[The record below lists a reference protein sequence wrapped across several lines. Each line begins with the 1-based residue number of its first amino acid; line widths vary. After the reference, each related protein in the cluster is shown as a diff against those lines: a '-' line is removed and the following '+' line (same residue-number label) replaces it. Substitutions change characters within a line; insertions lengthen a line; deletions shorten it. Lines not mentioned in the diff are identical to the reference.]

1 MAKEKE
7 TPAENQE
14 GGKKKG
20 KSKLLIIIVVVVL
33 LIVAGVAVK
42 MFVLGGKKKPVEKKE
57 ATEQQAAPQ
66 EEAAPPPAPEPTYA
80 PVNES
85 NLVPVVVGP
94 LIVNLADVGGDR
106 YLKIKLVL
114 LEVPQAAE
122 KEKKEGEKEGISLQD
137 AIIRDT
143 IITVLSSKTS
153 DDLLSVSGKEELK
166 NELIT
171 AINQALGR
179 NLVRKIYFLDFI
191 IQ

>member
-1 MAKEKE
+1 MAKEKKDAGE
-7 TPAENQE
+7 AQE

-20 KSKLLIIIVVVVL
+20 KGKLILIVVIVL
-33 LIVAGVAVK
+33 VLVVAGVAVK
-42 MFVLGGKKKPVEKKE
+42 MFVLGGKKKEAPKKAAKTE
-57 ATEQQAAPQ
+57 QAQTEQQA
-66 EEAAPPPAPEPTYA
+66 PPPEPVYT
-80 PVNES
+80 PVSES
-85 NLVPVVVGP
+85 NLTPVVIGP

-114 LEVPQAAE
+114 LEVPSAAK

-171 AINQALGR
+171 AINQALHR
-179 NLVRKIYFLDFI
+179 NLVRKIYFLEFI

>member
-7 TPAENQE
+7 AAAENQE

-20 KSKLLIIIVVVVL
+20 KGKLLIIIVAVVVL
-33 LIVAGVAVK
+33 VVAGVAVK
-42 MFVLGGKKKPVEKKE
+42 MFVLGGKKKPTKKKE
-57 ATEQQAAPQ
+57 NTEQQATQ
-66 EEAAPPPAPEPTYA
+66 EESAPPPAPAPSYA
-80 PVNES
+80 PINES
-85 NLVPVVVGP
+85 NLTPVVVGP

-114 LEVPQAAE
+114 LEVPSAAK

-171 AINQALGR
+171 AINQALQR

>member
-1 MAKEKE
+1 MAKEKKDASE
-7 TPAENQE
+7 AQE

-20 KSKLLIIIVVVVL
+20 KGKLLLIVIVVLVL
-33 LIVAGVAVK
+33 VVAGVAVK
-42 MFVLGGKKKPVEKKE
+42 MFVLGGKKKEAPKKAAKTE
-57 ATEQQAAPQ
+57 QAQTEQQA
-66 EEAAPPPAPEPTYA
+66 PPPEPTYT

-85 NLVPVVVGP
+85 NLTPVVIGP

-114 LEVPQAAE
+114 LEVPSAAK

-137 AIIRDT
+137 AVIRDT

-171 AINQALGR
+171 AINQALHR
-179 NLVRKIYFLDFI
+179 NLVRKIYFLEFI

>member
-7 TPAENQE
+7 EAAAGAQE

-20 KSKLLIIIVVVVL
+20 KGKLLIIIVVVLVL
-33 LIVAGVAVK
+33 VVAGVAVK
-42 MFVLGGKKKPVEKKE
+42 MFVLGGKKKPAKKKE
-57 ATEQQAAPQ
+57 NTEQQAAQQ
-66 EEAAPPPAPEPTYA
+66 ESAPPPEPTPSYA

-85 NLVPVVVGP
+85 HLTPVVVGP

-106 YLKIKLVL
+106 YLKVKLIL
-114 LEVPQAAE
+114 LEIPSAAK

-166 NELIT
+166 NELMT
-171 AINQALGR
+171 AINQALQR

>member
-7 TPAENQE
+7 AAAENQE

-20 KSKLLIIIVVVVL
+20 KSKLLIIIVAIVVL
-33 LIVAGVAVK
+33 VVAGVAVK
-42 MFVLGGKKKPVEKKE
+42 MFVLGGKKKPAKKKE
-57 ATEQQAAPQ
+57 NTEQQATQEESAPQ
-66 EEAAPPPAPEPTYA
+66 PAPEPSYA

-85 NLVPVVVGP
+85 KLTPVVVGP

-106 YLKIKLVL
+106 YLKVKLVM
-114 LEVPQAAE
+114 LEIPTAAK

-171 AINQALGR
+171 AINQALQR

>member
-7 TPAENQE
+7 AAVKNQE

-20 KSKLLIIIVVVVL
+20 KGKLLVIIIAVL
-33 LIVAGVAVK
+33 ILVVAGVAVK
-42 MFVLGGKKKPVEKKE
+42 MFVFSGKKKPAAKKE
-57 ATEQQAAPQ
+57 STEQQATQ
-66 EEAAPPPAPEPTYA
+66 EESAPTAPAPSYA
-80 PVNES
+80 PVSES
-85 NLVPVVVGP
+85 NLTPVVVGP

-114 LEVPQAAE
+114 LEIPSAAE
-122 KEKKEGEKEGISLQD
+122 KGKKEGEKEGISLQD

-166 NELIT
+166 NELIA
-171 AINQALGR
+171 AINQALQR

>member
-1 MAKEKE
+1 MAKEKKE
-7 TPAENQE
+7 ATPSQE
-14 GGKKKG
+14 GKKKG
-20 KSKLLIIIVVVVL
+20 KGKLFFIVIILLI
-33 LIVAGVAVK
+33 LIGAGIGVK
-42 MFVLGGKKKPVEKKE
+42 MFLLSGKKRTVYKNAK
-57 ATEQQAAPQ
+57 TTQQAA
-66 EEAAPPPAPEPTYA
+66 EESSAPPPSEATYA
-80 PVNES
+80 PVNIS
-85 NLVPVVVGP
+85 NLTPVTIGP

-114 LEVPQAAE
+114 LEVPSAAR
-122 KEKKEGEKEGISLQD
+122 KGKMEGEKEGISIQD

-171 AINQALGR
+171 AINQALHR

>member
-1 MAKEKE
+1 MAKDKE
-7 TPAENQE
+7 ATANQE
-14 GGKKKG
+14 GGKKRGKG
-20 KSKLLIIIVVVVL
+20 KLIII
-33 LIVAGVAVK
+33 LIVILLLVGVGIGVK
-42 MFVLGGKKKPVEKKE
+42 MFVLGGKKKAPAKKE
-57 ATEQQAAPQ
+57 APKVAQQ
-66 EEAAPPPAPEPTYA
+66 EATAPPPEPESYG
-80 PVNES
+80 PVSES
-85 NLVPVVVGP
+85 NLSPVVIGP

-114 LEVPQAAE
+114 LEVPSAAKKIE
-122 KEKKEGEKEGISLQD
+122 KKKEKTGISLQD

-143 IITVLSSKTS
+143 IISVLSSKTS

-171 AINQALGR
+171 AINQALHK

>member
-1 MAKEKE
+1 MAKEKKDAGE
-7 TPAENQE
+7 TQE

-20 KSKLLIIIVVVVL
+20 KGKLILIVIVVLVL
-33 LIVAGVAVK
+33 VVAGVAVK
-42 MFVLGGKKKPVEKKE
+42 MFVLGGKKKETPKTTAKTEQAK
-57 ATEQQAAPQ
+57 TEQQA
-66 EEAAPPPAPEPTYA
+66 PPPEPAYE

-85 NLVPVVVGP
+85 NLTPVVIGP

-114 LEVPQAAE
+114 LEVPTAAK

-137 AIIRDT
+137 AVIRDT

-171 AINQALGR
+171 AINQALHR
-179 NLVRKIYFLDFI
+179 NLVRKIYFLEFI